1 MFYAK
6 QKNLP
11 PKERD
16 ETNFSGS
23 FPWLSKYVIEQ
34 SLAKW
39 EDILPFE
46 VSGKGKLEVYLL
58 MNDVNENEYRGKNI
72 YRVFDP
78 IDPLFPRFKCSNFI
92 SLIQTRKLS

>member
-6 QKNLP
+6 RKNLP
-11 PKERD
+11 PEERD
-16 ETNFSGS
+16 ETNFRKS

-39 EDILPFE
+39 ENILPFE

-72 YRVFDP
+72 
-78 IDPLFPRFKCSNFI
+78 
-92 SLIQTRKLS
+92 